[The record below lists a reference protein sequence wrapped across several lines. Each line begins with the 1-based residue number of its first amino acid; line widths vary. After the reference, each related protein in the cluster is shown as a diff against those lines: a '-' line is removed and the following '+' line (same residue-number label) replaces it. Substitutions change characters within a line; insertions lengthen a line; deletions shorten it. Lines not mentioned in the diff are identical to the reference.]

1 MGEGNVKDDVPVT
14 HWETAARTKM
24 GSYLTSVEM
33 AFFLKSIN
41 FSKCRLVGDIGA
53 EAGKFSLLAAEK
65 NVDVVA
71 LDVDLP
77 GLKRLRF
84 KNKLV
89 NVVLADARNIPL
101 KEGILDAAFMME
113 VIDYIPESDTVLSE
127 CSRILKNGCS
137 LVFSFGNEASLKSKL
152 RSLRGNSYMHSYDEI
167 VGGLRKA
174 GFKLVR
180 KEGFN
185 WLLFSRTSENFLV
198 PLSAKM
204 ERLLRLRKMPSISP
218 WVMVHA
224 VTQK

>member
-1 MGEGNVKDDVPVT
+1 MGEGNVKDGVPVT

-24 GSYLTSVEM
+24 DNYLTSVKM

-101 KEGILDAAFMME
+101 KDGILDAAFMME
-113 VIDYIPESDTVLSE
+113 VINYIPESDTVSSE

-137 LVFSFGNEASLKSKL
+137 LVFSFGNEASLKSKP

-167 VGGLRKA
+167 VGGLCKA

-204 ERLLRLRKMPSISP
+204 EILLRLRKMPSISP
-218 WVMVHA
+218 WAMVHA